1 MENVQNLKGCVFMEK
16 ETTSN
21 KILVYTFTIEILS
34 QNKKRL
40 QTRKRFRSLKEGEEW
55 VERTRNTFHLFKSSD
70 EFKVDYVKEY
80 IEEGD
85 FEPNAFVMC

>member
-21 KILVYTFTIEILS
+21 KILVYTFTVEILS

-55 VERTRNTFHLFKSSD
+55 VERTRMTFHLFKSSD
-70 EFKVDYVKEY
+70 EFKVNHVEEY